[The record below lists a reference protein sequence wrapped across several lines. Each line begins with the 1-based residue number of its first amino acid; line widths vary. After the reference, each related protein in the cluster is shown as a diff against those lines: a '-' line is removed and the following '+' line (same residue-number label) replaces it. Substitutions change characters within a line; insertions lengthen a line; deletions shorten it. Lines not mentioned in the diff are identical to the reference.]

1 MKETYTGDVYVFFDG
16 KMRMKRLVGY
26 TMFVLGGGMLLAI
39 ILPSDFLAILIAL
52 ALLLIG
58 YNLFCC
64 KG

>member
-1 MKETYTGDVYVFFDG
+1 
-16 KMRMKRLVGY
+16 MKRLVGY